1 MKSDILVGLI
11 KEVVKN
17 EVKQQVKEELIKLV
31 KSGIVTVNKETPKQ
45 QPKSTPSLREM
56 TEIVSNDRSYKAQPV
71 QKKPVKEIVKDP
83 LLNEILNS
91 TTPFTSAERA
101 EGGVGMGATG
111 GSILDALQPSV
122 SMEGDWETM
131 DYRQT
136 NLPQMQ
142 QSLPETE
149 NPAMD
154 ALTKALTRDYREL
167 VKRFK

>member
-31 KSGIVTVNKETPKQ
+31 KSGIVTVNKEAPKKQ
-45 QPKSTPSLREM
+45 TKSNISLTEM
-56 TEIVSNDRSYKAQPV
+56 TQSIPTKQYVEKTPIKQ
-71 QKKPVKEIVKDP
+71 IVKDP
-83 LLNEILNS
+83 MLNEILNS
-91 TTPFTSAERA
+91 TTPFTSAHRA
-101 EGGVGMGATG
+101 EGGPGLGATG
-111 GSILDALQPSV
+111 GSILDALQPAV

-142 QSLPETE
+142 QSLPETD

-154 ALTKALTRDYREL
+154 ALTKALTRDYTEL